1 MVLTWQSG
9 TPALVLHNKTCSTVR
24 GMYNRSS
31 PRKSTGSLVNQDTQF
46 VLERTSCAH
55 TTWNGALIRFPPA
68 VRTVGRIAVVSR
80 FRRGGDGFG
89 FLLRNARARGGDV
102 ENGGG
107 VDEDGV
113 AAGERSPGSAAGK
126 AEVEQ
131 GAEEAEDV
139 LSAVGREHSVG
150 VTT

>member
-1 MVLTWQSG
+1 MAKRDSSIGSPQQDLLNSEGNVQSQFPKEVNRKLSQPG
-9 TPALVLHNKTCSTVR
+9 HTVR
-24 GMYNRSS
+24 VGA
-31 PRKSTGSLVNQDTQF
+31 NQLCPHH
-46 VLERTSCAH
+46 VER
-55 TTWNGALIRFPPA
+55 ALIRFPPA

-139 LSAVGREHSVG
+139 LSAGGREHSVG